1 MDCCADYVF
10 PTSERKIP
18 LWKSKGC
25 VLQNSFCDA
34 LNIPCYL
41 PKCKYFLPVKG
52 NLPIPNFSGYKPDL
66 CQAFFE
72 CRNKLKTDMNPLSR
86 FMQQSYILKQLIE
99 NQ

>member
-1 MDCCADYVF
+1 MDCCTYFIF
-10 PTSERKIP
+10 PTSEKKIP

-52 NLPIPNFSGYKPDL
+52 II
-66 CQAFFE
+66 
-72 CRNKLKTDMNPLSR
+72 LSR
-86 FMQQSYILKQLIE
+86 KIRDISLITVRHFMSVGTLFKIDK
-99 NQ
+99 NTP

>member
-1 MDCCADYVF
+1 MDCCADSIF

-18 LWKSKGC
+18 LCKSKGC

-52 NLPIPNFSGYKPDL
+52 IILSRKIRDISLIAVRHFMSVGTLFKI
-66 CQAFFE
+66 
-72 CRNKLKTDMNPLSR
+72 DMNTP
-86 FMQQSYILKQLIE
+86 
-99 NQ
+99 